1 MVGCFGLCDDHC
13 HTRVPLDRLIESRA
27 RIDATMLNRIGGLV
41 DGAVTELRWG
51 DRGYQ
56 LATHSPNLWINGN
69 RVLVVWTDWA
79 LPWFECPRCGRRCR
93 HIFLDELACRICL
106 RLDYASRH
114 LHRQT
119 PGVHRV
125 MRLRRKLGGCDVRPF
140 APLPPRRRGR
150 IGAYHEKLVAMIREE
165 EAKLLSH
172 LQTVT
177 RDLDRRIRIRKA
189 RGKW

>member
-69 RVLVVWTDWA
+69 RVLVVWTDWS

-114 LHRQT
+114 LHRQM

-125 MRLRRKLGGCDVRPF
+125 ARLRRRLGVDPHPF
-140 APLPPRRRGR
+140 AAIPERPKHHVRFHR
-150 IGAYHEKLVAMIREE
+150 IAERIRAE
-165 EAKLLSH
+165 EAGLVEYLGTIVH
-172 LQTVT
+172 DLQ
-177 RDLDRRIRIRKA
+177 RRIRVRKA
-189 RGKW
+189 KHQW

>member
-1 MVGCFGLCDDHC
+1 MVGCFGLSNDHC
-13 HTRVPLDRLIESRA
+13 HTRVPLDRLIESHA
-27 RIDATMLNRIGGLV
+27 RLDATMLNRIGGLV
-41 DGAVTELRWG
+41 DGAVTQLKWG

-56 LATHSPNLWINGN
+56 LATHRPNLWINGN

-114 LHRQT
+114 LHRQM
-119 PGVHRV
+119 PGVHRIA
-125 MRLRRKLGGCDVRPF
+125 RLRLKLGADPHPF
-140 APLPPRRRGR
+140 APLPERPKHHVRYHR
-150 IGAYHEKLVAMIREE
+150 IVARISNE
-165 EAKLLSH
+165 EAKLVGH

-177 RDLDRRIRIRKA
+177 HDLERRIRIRKA
-189 RGKW
+189 RGEW